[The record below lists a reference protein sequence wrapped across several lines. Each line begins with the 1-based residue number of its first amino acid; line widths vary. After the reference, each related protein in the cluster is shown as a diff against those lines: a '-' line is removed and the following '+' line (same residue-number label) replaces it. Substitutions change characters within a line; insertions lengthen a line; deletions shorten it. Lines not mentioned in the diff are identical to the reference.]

1 MSYKPSYV
9 NGAWKADCDVCG
21 RTYKNYEL
29 RLRWDNLMCCSQDWE
44 IRQPQDFVRGVADI
58 QAPLWTRPEPPDEF
72 TADSGGG
79 CSTRTSI
86 AGLAIAACMI
96 AGNNINPGSVPSGT
110 FS

>member
-1 MSYKPSYV
+1 MSYKANYV

-58 QAPLWTRPEPPDEF
+58 QAPAWTRPEQ
-72 TADSGGG
+72 ADTFVDYG
-79 CSTRTSI
+79 TSVVGYATI
-86 AGLAIAACMI
+86 GNMI
-96 AGNNINPGSVPSGT
+96 VNVG
-110 FS
+110 